1 MRVEQRSITGFLGQP
16 EVQFVI
22 PVYQRVYSWRRPQL
36 SELWTDLMHA
46 GKSEMPHFMGTV
58 FYSEEDSHREGLRQL
73 DIIDG
78 QQRMTT
84 FTLLICALCKHLLET
99 GRRFNGLD
107 AASLEETY
115 LKPTGCAD
123 ACKLVLS
130 RADAP
135 TLRWIEGL
143 GDRPESEEEYSEL
156 VVEAYEWF
164 LNKLGSEGLDWNVF
178 QRGFEQLYIVSVQME
193 DSDRSSTVFESLN
206 AKGKPLSTPDLVR
219 NYLLMRPEFDGT
231 SYLYDTYWAKVED
244 AFSVDPDDSYLAHA
258 IRLWSGSGT
267 VIKDDKG
274 IFDAFKSAFSAKG
287 RDDIEKRAAYLSEFC
302 IAFHEKI
309 AAGDEEAI
317 KACREWEENRGKAER
332 LGNGRKIFGD

>member
-1 MRVEQRSITGFLGQP
+1 MKVDQRSVSDFLGQP
-16 EVQFVI
+16 YAQLVI

-36 SELWTDLMHA
+36 NELWDDLMSA
-46 GKSEMPHFMGTV
+46 GQRETPHFMGTV
-58 FYSEEDSHREGLRQL
+58 FYSEEESHRKGLRQL

-84 FTLLICALCKHLLET
+84 FTLLVCALRKHLLET
-99 GRRFNGLD
+99 GRTFGGLD
-107 AASLEETY
+107 ATSLEETY

-135 TLRWIEGL
+135 TLRWIEGV
-143 GDRPESEEEYSEL
+143 GEKPTTEEEYSEL
-156 VVEAYEWF
+156 VVEAYRWF
-164 LNKLGSEGLDWNVF
+164 LDKLGSEGLDWDALE
-178 QRGFEQLYIVSVQME
+178 RGFEQLYVILVQME
-193 DSDRSSTVFESLN
+193 DNDRQSTVFESLN

-219 NYLLMRPEFDGT
+219 NYLLMRPEFSDT

-244 AFSVDPDDSYLAHA
+244 AFSEDPDDSYLAHA
-258 IRLWSGSGT
+258 IRFWIGSGAA
-267 VIKDDKG
+267 IKNDKD
-274 IFDAFKSAFSAKG
+274 IFDAFKGAFRAKD
-287 RDDIEKRAAYLSEFC
+287 RDEIEKRAANLSESC

-309 AAGDEEAI
+309 ASGDEETI

-332 LGNGRKIFGD
+332 LRNGRKVFGD